1 MPFCHL
7 KGSKYPKEAAH
18 CTRGAVPHEIV
29 SPAEVVFKHI
39 VQTMKICDLQD
50 WKLPL
55 QYRGYNG
62 ENIDKKLQKE
72 CGKEECMRWPC

>member
-1 MPFCHL
+1 MP
-7 KGSKYPKEAAH
+7 Y
-18 CTRGAVPHEIV
+18 EIV
-29 SPAEVVFKHI
+29 SPAEVVFQHI

-62 ENIDKKLQKE
+62 ENIYKKITKR
-72 CGKEECMRWPC
+72 MW